1 MISGWNRLPNR
12 NTVSNRMNM
21 NKNPGGGYR
30 NYTTYSS
37 VSHALIVTNNI
48 RGYVCPVIYNVFFR
62 QHRRML
68 SFLRACIGTARYMTA
83 GDSGGYR

>member
-1 MISGWNRLPNR
+1 MQEHCIKPYEYEYKYG
-12 NTVSNRMNM
+12 
-21 NKNPGGGYR
+21 GGGYR
-30 NYTTYSS
+30 SYKTYSS
-37 VSHALIVTNNI
+37 ISHALIVTNI

-68 SFLRACIGTARYMTA
+68 SFLRACIGTMRYMAA